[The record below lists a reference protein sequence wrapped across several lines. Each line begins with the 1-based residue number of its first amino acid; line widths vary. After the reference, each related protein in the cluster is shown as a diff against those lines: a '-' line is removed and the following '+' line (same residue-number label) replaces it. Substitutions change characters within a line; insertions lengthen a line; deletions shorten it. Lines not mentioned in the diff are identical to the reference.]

1 MTAIDFR
8 VRPPYGSFLK
18 AVPYLNLTRTE
29 FVCQR
34 MGMHLP
40 EAARQGSVELMIQEM
55 DEAGIEKAV
64 IPARKT
70 TPSYGMVDNADVQ
83 HFIDL
88 DPKRFLGFMG
98 VDPLEGSRAL
108 EEIEQL
114 AVHGSF
120 TGVIMEVGMLS
131 RPLYADDK
139 VISPVYDLCQNH
151 GIPVILMNGA
161 NAGPDVSYSN
171 PLAVDHVAAAFPN
184 LKLIISHGGWPWVTE
199 MLHVAWRRSN
209 VYVSPDM
216 YMVNFPGWHDYVI
229 AANYTLRDRFLFGT
243 AYPFVPFKEGIE
255 FFTKC
260 GILED
265 RLGDLLYH
273 NAARLLNFE

>member
-18 AVPYLNLTRTE
+18 AVPYQNLERTE

-34 MGMHLP
+34 IGASLP
-40 EAARQGSVELMIQEM
+40 EAARQGSVEMMIREM
-55 DEAGIEKAV
+55 EQAGIQKAV

-70 TPSYGMVDNADVQ
+70 TPSYGMVDNKDVQ

-88 DPKRFLGFMG
+88 DPNRFIGFMG
-98 VDPLEGSRAL
+98 ADPLEGRQAL

-114 AVHGSF
+114 VIQGKF
-120 TGVIMEVGMLS
+120 TGIVMEVGMLL

-139 VISPVYDLCQNH
+139 LVYPIYDLCQSSE
-151 GIPVILMNGA
+151 IPVILINGA
-161 NAGPDVSYSN
+161 NAGPDISYSS
-171 PLAVDHVAAAFPN
+171 PLSVDHVAAAFPN
-184 LKLIISHGGWPWVTE
+184 LKLIVAHGGWPWVTE
-199 MLHVAWRRSN
+199 MLHVAWRHPN

-216 YMVNFPGWHDYVI
+216 YMVNFPGWQDYVT

-243 AYPFVPFKEGIE
+243 AYPFVPFQFGLEY
-255 FFTKC
+255 FTKS

-265 RLGDLLYH
+265 RLDDLLYY
-273 NAARLLNFE
+273 NAARLLGFK

>member
-18 AVPYLNLTRTE
+18 AVPYQNLERTE

-34 MGMHLP
+34 IGASLP
-40 EAARQGSVELMIQEM
+40 EAARQGSVEMMIQEM
-55 DEAGIEKAV
+55 EQAGIQKAV

-70 TPSYGMVDNADVQ
+70 TPSYGMVDNKDVQ

-88 DPKRFLGFMG
+88 DPNRFIGFMG
-98 VDPLEGSRAL
+98 ADPLEGRQAL

-114 AVHGSF
+114 VIRGKF
-120 TGVIMEVGMLS
+120 TGVVMEVGMLR

-139 VISPVYDLCQNH
+139 LVYPIYDLCQSSE
-151 GIPVILMNGA
+151 IPVILINGA
-161 NAGPDVSYSN
+161 NAGPDISYSS
-171 PLAVDHVAAAFPN
+171 PLSVDHVAAAFPN
-184 LKLIISHGGWPWVTE
+184 LKLIVAHGGWPWVTE
-199 MLHVAWRRSN
+199 MLHVAWRRPN

-216 YMVNFPGWHDYVI
+216 YMVNFPGWQDYVT

-243 AYPFVPFKEGIE
+243 AYPFVPFRFGLEY
-255 FFTKC
+255 FTKS

-265 RLGDLLYH
+265 RLDDLVYY
-273 NAARLLNFE
+273 NAARLLGFK